1 MPPPP
6 TLRVSNELEAPCP
19 LGLLGK
25 LPRGKAFRIL
35 KTRLPGGGRA
45 EEMGQPKRRCKW
57 EGTLGRVGQGT
68 EQEIREKLGG
78 AAEGGQG
85 SPHSEVRGAQLW
97 TSNVGHRTVN

>member
-57 EGTLGRVGQGT
+57 EGTLGRW
-68 EQEIREKLGG
+68 
-78 AAEGGQG
+78 
-85 SPHSEVRGAQLW
+85 VRGPSRKYARSWGELPRAARAA
-97 TSNVGHRTVN
+97 RTPRSEGPSSGPQMWGTGQ